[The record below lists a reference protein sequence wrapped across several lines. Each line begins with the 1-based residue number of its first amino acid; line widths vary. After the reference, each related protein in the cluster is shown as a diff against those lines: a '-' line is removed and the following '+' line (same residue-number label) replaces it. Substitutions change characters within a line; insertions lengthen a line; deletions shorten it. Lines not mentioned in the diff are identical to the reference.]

1 MYQTFLYWIFMF
13 QIEHILDF
21 RRAVSKK
28 TGWELLYIS
37 IYQFSILTLVFGQTF
52 CIRRYWKIPS
62 LTLIMVVVPL
72 FCDWLLLLQPLLW
85 GYDPKHFILILKL
98 LHLSGECHQVVMYD
112 TLSSPWSLSSSQAT
126 KDIIMHHSTLQHSS
140 EKQFKRWNFFSSFLN
155 SK

>member
-1 MYQTFLYWIFMF
+1 MYQSFLCWIFMF
-13 QIEHILDF
+13 QIVHILDF

-28 TGWELLYIS
+28 RAPLHVLHES

-52 CIRRYWKIPS
+52 YTRRYWKIPS

-98 LHLSGECHQVVMYD
+98 LHLRGECHQVVMYD
-112 TLSSPWSLSSSQAT
+112 TLSSPWSLSLSSSQAT
-126 KDIIMHHSTLQHSS
+126 KDIIMHHSTLQH
-140 EKQFKRWNFFSSFLN
+140 LY
-155 SK
+155 